1 MLYLTFTQDVKTAVS
16 DCWTS
21 VQAIHAKQAANVTR
35 YLPDVADQENRRL
48 DADKAA
54 AATAAKERVNSIA
67 DKADK
72 DAGTLDE
79 INPFSISDDYMK
91 LLGGAFDLT
100 IPQVQHIATEY
111 QKSPTMLA
119 AIDAYCK
126 RHEMKLNRTTSESR
140 RSGIEEIRQSA
151 LSLIDRIGTANY
163 KNASADLSLPM
174 LVNNFLTDS
183 DFAAELCQKL
193 GQTLSGELLTP
204 TVESATPL
212 HFNFRR
218 AGESWTGENATPN
231 AD

>member
-35 YLPDVADQENRRL
+35 YLPDVAEQENKKL

-54 AATAAKERVNSIA
+54 AATAAKERVNA
-67 DKADK
+67 VCDKAIT

-100 IPQVQHIATEY
+100 IPQVQHIATEC

-140 RSGIEEIRQSA
+140 SGGIEEIRQSA

-163 KNASADLSLPM
+163 KNGNRDLSVGLS
-174 LVNNFLTDS
+174 VS
-183 DFAAELCQKL
+183 DFCKDGDHAAELYGRL
-193 GQTLSGELLTP
+193 GQRFSGEIIP
-204 TVESATPL
+204 PVVESADENR
-212 HFNFRR
+212 FNFSFRGVR
-218 AGESWTGENATPN
+218 DEQKAG
-231 AD
+231 